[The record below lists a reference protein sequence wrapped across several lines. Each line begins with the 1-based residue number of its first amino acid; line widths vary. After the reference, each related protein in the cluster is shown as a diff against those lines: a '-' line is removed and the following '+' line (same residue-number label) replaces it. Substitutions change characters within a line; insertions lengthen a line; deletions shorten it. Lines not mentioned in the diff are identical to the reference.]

1 MNKKEY
7 TIEELI
13 DEVSMPI
20 VAYAGEAKSFLR
32 EALAHAKV
40 GDYEKSR
47 EIIEES
53 RASIAKAHEAHRDV
67 VKYSTINPDSIKT
80 PFILIH
86 AEDHLMS
93 AISELSIFEE
103 LIQVYKV
110 INELRKQEKL

>member
-7 TIEELI
+7 TVEKLI
-13 DEVSMPI
+13 DEVSMPV

-32 EALAHAKV
+32 EALSHAKV
-40 GDYEKSR
+40 GNYEKSR

-53 RASIAKAHEAHRDV
+53 RTSIARAHEAHRDV
-67 VKYSTINPDSIKT
+67 IQYSTTNPDSIKT

-93 AISELSIFEE
+93 AITELSIFEE
-103 LIQVYKV
+103 LIQVYKL
-110 INELRKQEKL
+110 INELKK

>member
-13 DEVSMPI
+13 DEISMPV

-32 EALAHAKV
+32 EALTHAKV

-47 EIIEES
+47 RIIEES
-53 RASIAKAHEAHRDV
+53 RTSIAKAHEAHRDV
-67 VKYSTINPDSIKT
+67 IQYSITNPDSVET

-103 LIQVYKV
+103 LIQVYKI
-110 INELRKQEKL
+110 INEIKK